1 MISLRERDPKHVSN
15 PLTLIAVFAALSETV
30 SAAVLPILDTS
41 LQGIFLWFVMLFP
54 VFLVSIF
61 FVTLWRK
68 REVLYA
74 PSDFKDEQ
82 NFLVIAGH
90 ATRRESTDLL
100 RKFWKPDGI
109 LNEENAVRLRSGMSG
124 NGLGH
129 ESVTFFLSSDQ
140 YLTKRDKAVN
150 DLGLS

>member
-1 MISLRERDPKHVSN
+1 MATEPKHVSN

-82 NFLVIAGH
+82 NFLVSAGH

-100 RKFWKPDGI
+100 PKFWKPDGI
-109 LNEENAVRLRSGMSG
+109 LNEENAVRLRNWMSG